1 MSALGLGLGLSLGA
15 HRKVGGLL
23 PETNAYI
30 ARVQADGGI
39 IGDVESVNTT
49 IKLFKDN
56 LIWGIM
62 IDGGLAREAASP
74 SYITKIYDLATAA
87 RDCSQETPSARPFYV
102 ENAIGGKPGI
112 RFSGAQFMEFGDDN
126 LINSTQ
132 PFSLIVVF
140 KPKGISSTT
149 QTTYGHIACIRTE
162 LATGMFINYMSTQS
176 SYKIWGFGHI
186 TGVRERIDN
195 NTLFAVDTP
204 VHTITIYN
212 GEGWNTVGN
221 YAAVVNGNVIVTTGA
236 GSHASAKPSNRIGLY
251 DGVNHYLNAEICEI
265 LLLNTNTMTAT
276 INAYLKAKYG
286 FGA

>member
-1 MSALGLGLGLSLGA
+1 MFGKLGLGLGLGGGG
-15 HRKVGGLL
+15 GGLL

-39 IGDVESVNTT
+39 IGDVKSVNTA

-62 IDGGLAREAASP
+62 IDGGLAREAGSP
-74 SYITKIYDLATAA
+74 SYITKIYDLATAS
-87 RDCSQETPSARPFYV
+87 RDCSQATPAARPFYV

-112 RFSGAQFMEFGDDN
+112 RFSGAQFMEFGNDN

-132 PFSLIVVF
+132 PFSLIMVF
-140 KPKGISSTT
+140 KPKAIGA
-149 QTTYGHIACIRTE
+149 TTYGHTACIRTE
-162 LATGMFINYMSTQS
+162 LDTGMFLNYITTASA
-176 SYKIWGFGHI
+176 YKIWGFGHV
-186 TGVRERIDN
+186 TGARLRIDN
-195 NTLFAVDTP
+195 DTLFAVDTP

-221 YAAVVNGNVIVTTGA
+221 YAAAVNGNVIATTGA
-236 GSHASAKPSNRIGLY
+236 GSFASTKLSNRIGFLNSS
-251 DGVNHYLNAEICEI
+251 NHYLNAEICEI
-265 LLLNTNTMTAT
+265 LLLNTNTLTAT

>member
-1 MSALGLGLGLSLGA
+1 MSGLGLGLGLGLG
-15 HRKVGGLL
+15 RLGGLL
-23 PETNAYI
+23 PETMAYI

-39 IGDVESVNTT
+39 IGDVKSVNTA

-62 IDGGLAREAASP
+62 IDGGLAREAGSP
-74 SYITKIYDLATAA
+74 SYITKIYDLATAS
-87 RDCSQETPSARPFYV
+87 RDCTQATPSARPFYV

-112 RFSGAQFMEFGDDN
+112 RFSGAQFMEFGNDN

-140 KPKGISSTT
+140 KPKKISDSGATT
-149 QTTYGHIACIRTE
+149 FGHPVCIRTE
-162 LATGMFINYMSTQS
+162 LSTGIFVNYITTATA
-176 SYKIWGFGHI
+176 YKIWGFADA
-186 TGVRERIDN
+186 TGVRQRIDN
-195 NTLFAVDTP
+195 DTLFAVDTP

-221 YAAVVNGNVIVTTGA
+221 YAAAVNGNVIITTSS
-236 GSHASAKPSNRIGLY
+236 GSHGLAIESNRIGFFYLS
-251 DGVNHYLNAEICEI
+251 NHYLDAEICEI
-265 LLLNTNTMTAT
+265 LLLNTNTLTAT

>member
-1 MSALGLGLGLSLGA
+1 MSGLGLGLGLGLGS
-15 HRKVGGLL
+15 RPPSRPL
-23 PETNAYI
+23 PETKAYV

-39 IGDVESVNTT
+39 IGDVKSVNTA

-62 IDGGLAREAASP
+62 IDGGLAREAGSP
-74 SYITKIYDLATAA
+74 SYITKIYDLATAS
-87 RDCSQETPSARPFYV
+87 RDCTQATPSARPFYV

-112 RFSGAQFMEFGDDN
+112 RFSGAQFMEFGNDN

-140 KPKGISSTT
+140 KPKGISSIGS
-149 QTTYGHIACIRTE
+149 TTYGHIACIRTE
-162 LATGMFINYMSTQS
+162 LATGTFINYISAETA
-176 SYKIWGFGHI
+176 YKIWGFGHPS
-186 TGVRERIDN
+186 GARLRIDN
-195 NTLFAVDTP
+195 DTLFAVDTP

-221 YAAVVNGNVIVTTGA
+221 YAAAVNGNVIATTGSGA
-236 GSHASAKPSNRIGLY
+236 FSPAKPSNRIGVLNTAG
-251 DGVNHYLNAEICEI
+251 DHYLDAEICEI
-265 LLLNTNTMTAT
+265 LLLNTNTLTT
-276 INAYLKAKYG
+276 RINAYLKAKYG

>member
-1 MSALGLGLGLSLGA
+1 MSGLGLGLGLGLGA
-15 HRKVGGLL
+15 HRKGGLL
-23 PETNAYI
+23 PETKAYV

-39 IGDVESVNTT
+39 IGDVKSVNTA

-62 IDGGLAREAASP
+62 IDGGLAREAGSP

-87 RDCSQETPSARPFYV
+87 RDCSQATPSARPFYV

-132 PFSLIVVF
+132 PFSLITVF
-140 KPKGISSTT
+140 KPKGISDTVP
-149 QTTYGHIACIRTE
+149 TTYGHLACIRTE
-162 LATGMFINYMSTQS
+162 LATGKFVGAISTAAN
-176 SYKIWGFGHI
+176 YKIWTFGDA
-186 TGVRERIDN
+186 TGVRRRIDN

-204 VHTITIYN
+204 VHTIIIYN
-212 GEGWNTVGN
+212 GEGWTTVGN
-221 YAAVVNGNVIVTTGA
+221 YAAAVNGNVIVTDES
-236 GSHASAKPSNRIGLY
+236 GSFSSARPSNRIGLL
-251 DGVNHYLNAEICEI
+251 DSNNHYLNAEICEI
-265 LLLNTNTMTAT
+265 LLLNTNTLTAT

>member
-1 MSALGLGLGLSLGA
+1 MSGLGLGLGLGLSRARGG
-15 HRKVGGLL
+15 GGLL
-23 PETNAYI
+23 PETKAYV

-39 IGDVESVNTT
+39 IGDVKSVNTAL
-49 IKLFKDN
+49 KLFKDN

-62 IDGGLAREAASP
+62 IDGGLAREAGSP

-87 RDCSQETPSARPFYV
+87 RDCSQATPAARPFYV

-112 RFSGAQFMEFGDDN
+112 RFSGAQFMEFGNDN

-140 KPKGISSTT
+140 KPKAIGA
-149 QTTYGHIACIRTE
+149 TTYGHTACIRTE
-162 LATGMFINYMSTQS
+162 LTTGMFLNGISTAS
-176 SYKIWGFGHI
+176 MYNIWGFGHPS
-186 TGVRERIDN
+186 GARLRIDN
-195 NTLFAVDTP
+195 DTLFAVDTP

-236 GSHASAKPSNRIGLY
+236 GYFSSAKPSNRIGLL
-251 DGVNHYLNAEICEI
+251 DDANHYLNAEICEI
-265 LLLNTNTMTAT
+265 LLLNTNTLTAT

>member
-1 MSALGLGLGLSLGA
+1 MSGLGLGLGLGLGA
-15 HRKVGGLL
+15 QRKAGGLL
-23 PETNAYI
+23 PETKAYV

-39 IGDVESVNTT
+39 IGDVKSVNTA

-62 IDGGLAREAASP
+62 IDGGLAREAGSP
-74 SYITKIYDLATAA
+74 SYITKIYDLATAS
-87 RDCSQETPSARPFYV
+87 RDCSQATPAARPFYV

-112 RFSGAQFMEFGDDN
+112 RFSGAQFMEFGNDN

-132 PFSLIVVF
+132 PFSLIAVF
-140 KPKGISSTT
+140 KPKGISSTGA
-149 QTTYGHIACIRTE
+149 TTYGHIACIRTE
-162 LATGMFINYMSTQS
+162 LATGMFVNAISAPS
-176 SYKIWGFGHI
+176 SYKIWTFGHS

-236 GSHASAKPSNRIGLY
+236 GSFSSARPSNRIGLL
-251 DGVNHYLNAEICEI
+251 DSSNHYLNAEICEI
-265 LLLNTNTMTAT
+265 LLLNTNTLTAT

>member
-1 MSALGLGLGLSLGA
+1 MSGLGLGLGLGLGSG
-15 HRKVGGLL
+15 RLGGLL
-23 PETNAYI
+23 PETMAYI

-39 IGDVESVNTT
+39 IGDVKSVNTA

-62 IDGGLAREAASP
+62 IDGGLAREAGSP
-74 SYITKIYDLATAA
+74 SYITKIYDLATAS
-87 RDCSQETPSARPFYV
+87 RDCTQATPSARPFYV

-112 RFSGAQFMEFGDDN
+112 RFSGAQFMEFGNDN

-140 KPKGISSTT
+140 KPKGISSIGS
-149 QTTYGHIACIRTE
+149 TTYGHIACIRTE
-162 LATGMFINYMSTQS
+162 LATGTFINYISAITD
-176 SYKIWGFGHI
+176 YKIWGFGHI
-186 TGVRERIDN
+186 AGARLRIDN
-195 NTLFAVDTP
+195 DTLFAVDTP

-221 YAAVVNGNVIVTTGA
+221 YAAAVNGNVIATTGSA
-236 GSHASAKPSNRIGLY
+236 AYSSAKPSNRIGVLNAAE
-251 DGVNHYLNAEICEI
+251 NHYLDAEICEI
-265 LLLNTNTMTAT
+265 LLLNTNTLTT
-276 INAYLKAKYG
+276 RINAYLKAKYG

>member
-1 MSALGLGLGLSLGA
+1 MSGLGLGLGLGLGA
-15 HRKVGGLL
+15 HRKGGLL
-23 PETNAYI
+23 PETKAYV

-39 IGDVESVNTT
+39 IGDVKSVNTA

-62 IDGGLAREAASP
+62 IDGGLAREAGSP

-87 RDCSQETPSARPFYV
+87 RDCSQATPAARPFYV

-112 RFSGAQFMEFGDDN
+112 RFSGAQFMEFGDDS

-140 KPKGISSTT
+140 KPKGISDSGT
-149 QTTYGHIACIRTE
+149 TTYGHQVCIRTE
-162 LATGMFINYMSTQS
+162 LATGMFNNGIGTAS
-176 SYKIWGFGHI
+176 SYKIWGFGHP
-186 TGVRERIDN
+186 TGVRRRIDN

-221 YAAVVNGNVIVTTGA
+221 YAAVVNGNVIATSVSGA
-236 GSHASAKPSNRIGLY
+236 YASEKLSNRIGFHNSN
-251 DGVNHYLNAEICEI
+251 NHYLNGEICEI
-265 LLLNTNTMTAT
+265 LLLNTNTLTAT